1 MSCSVIGCTMTN
13 AMQTKQTQVQ
23 TQDIS
28 AFDTESNS
36 MRELGILFYAIM
48 TATLWTS
55 SSK

>member
-1 MSCSVIGCTMTN
+1 MTN

-36 MRELGILFYAIM
+36 MRKLGILFYAIM
-48 TATLWTS
+48 TAA
-55 SSK
+55 